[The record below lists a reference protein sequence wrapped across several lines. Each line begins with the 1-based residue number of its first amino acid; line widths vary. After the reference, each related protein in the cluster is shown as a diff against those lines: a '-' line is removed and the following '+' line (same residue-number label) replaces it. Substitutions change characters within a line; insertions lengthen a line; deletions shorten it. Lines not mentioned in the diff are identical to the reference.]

1 MRFYQ
6 APLALFALCMNVPV
20 MISGFVPSSPISLSK
35 QTRKS
40 NFDRNHVWNKIQSGR
55 ISHSHRQGKKLGASV
70 PISMG
75 LKAIHSNT
83 SYVLTFILWLSTF
96 GISLERRTVVGK
108 ALSAPLATMALAL
121 LTANIGLLPFQSPIC
136 KMITSFFFFPTI
148 QFTQSHETGFI
159 AFIENRLDDKSIP
172 SSPGSPTPSI

>member
-1 MRFYQ
+1 MIFFDIVFPSIKCEREHWKMRFHQ
-6 APLALFALCMNVPV
+6 APLAIFALYMNVPV

-40 NFDRNHVWNKIQSGR
+40 TFDRNHVWNKIQSGR
-55 ISHSHRQGKKLGASV
+55 ISHSRRQGMKLGASV

-75 LKAIHSNT
+75 LKAINSNT

-136 KMITSFFFFPTI
+136 KMITSFFFSYYPI
-148 QFTQSHETGFI
+148 HPIS
-159 AFIENRLDDKSIP
+159 
-172 SSPGSPTPSI
+172 